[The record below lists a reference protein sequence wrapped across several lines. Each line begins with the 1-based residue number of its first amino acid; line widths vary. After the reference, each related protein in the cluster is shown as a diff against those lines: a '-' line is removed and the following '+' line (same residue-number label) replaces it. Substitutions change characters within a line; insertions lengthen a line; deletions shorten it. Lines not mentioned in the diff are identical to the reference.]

1 MTFYL
6 TIVPNMDHG
15 TDELECQSRNPNCQI
30 RYYRTYTPR
39 VHYLSPPVVY
49 QGSKT
54 QVWFDAKDAYRLVE
68 DLQEDEMYFINAK
81 IGGFAL
87 DFEETV
93 AFDDSI
99 GGYGGIAHWNVVG
112 NVGELPAGN
121 LYDDFSMLWE
131 VGNSY
136 TDTP

>member
-6 TIVPNMDHG
+6 TILPNMDHG
-15 TDELECQSRNPNCQI
+15 TDELVCETKNNCKI
-30 RYYRTYTPR
+30 VFYRGYTPR

-49 QGSKT
+49 HDSKT
-54 QVWFDAKDAYRLVE
+54 QIFFDAKDAYKLVE

-81 IGGFAL
+81 IGGVLL

-93 AFDDSI
+93 ASDDSI
-99 GGYGGIAHWNVVG
+99 GGYGGIAYWQVVG
-112 NVGELPAGN
+112 QVGELPAGK
-121 LYDDFSMLWE
+121 LYDDFTMLWE
-131 VGNSY
+131 VGDSY